1 MKKTTRNSIIGFV
14 ILLGLIAIY
23 FFSPLRDYLSVEKI
37 SQLSEKVPQTPTS
50 FASLLGAYAVA
61 GALLVPMPLMA
72 FASSLIFPTWIA
84 VGLCILGAAIASSSA
99 YFIGRFIDLDIFGNK
114 VKKHLDRVKKRLDGK
129 GAYAVL
135 ALRVAPTP
143 PFTITSLLAGSL
155 KFSFP
160 KYLIASTV
168 GILPLMLLVLFFGK
182 EMLESLKSPSVMS
195 ITSLVAIAILFI
207 IFKMVKKKVNS
218 NEEGEKN

>member
-1 MKKTTRNSIIGFV
+1 MKKTTRNSIIGV
-14 ILLGLIAIY
+14 IVLLGLVTVY
-23 FFSPLRDYLSVEKI
+23 FLSPLREYLSVEKI

-61 GALLVPMPLMA
+61 GALMVPMPLMA

-84 VGLCILGAAIASSSA
+84 VGLCVLGAAMASSSA

-114 VKKHLDRVKKRLDGK
+114 VKKHLDKVKKKIDGK

-155 KFSFP
+155 KFSYA
-160 KYLIASTV
+160 KYLIASTI

-195 ITSLVAIAILFI
+195 ITSLVAIGILFVL
-207 IFKMVKKKVNS
+207 FKIVKKKVNKDK
-218 NEEGEKN
+218 EAD